1 MTDTMRLRFIRKPAS
16 IAALFLIAVAFAPS
30 LYAQSL
36 DIPSK
41 TWGIS
46 FGNSKSFTG
55 LRFNFRDYQVER
67 VTGVN
72 FTLWA
77 PRKFGED
84 NKGAVVRGLSLG
96 PIPGGGDVRGVQL
109 GILGAMADEIRSASA
124 SEESSGSISA
134 GWASA
139 PGSTSKG

>member
-109 GILGAMADEIRSASA
+109 GILGAMAEDDLVGI
-124 SEESSGSISA
+124 SI
-134 GWASA
+134 GGLGVWASA

>member
-1 MTDTMRLRFIRKPAS
+1 MYAEEIPMTDTMRLRFIRKSAS

-30 LYAQSL
+30 LYAQSV

-41 TWGIS
+41 AWGVS

-55 LRFNFRDYQVER
+55 LRFNFRDNQVER

-77 PRKFGED
+77 PRKFNED
-84 NKGAVVRGLSLG
+84 NRGA
-96 PIPGGGDVRGVQL
+96 
-109 GILGAMADEIRSASA
+109 RSTA
-124 SEESSGSISA
+124 
-134 GWASA
+134 
-139 PGSTSKG
+139 